1 MPNYVYSSICI
12 RGTEEAMHKL
22 IKIGL
27 ENSGLQST
35 GEMRRDFGL
44 LVREGNTLSL
54 DEEHR
59 QTRLET
65 DFTARTFLPMPETFL
80 LYDTTNHPEQY
91 PEAAKEQQ
99 ERYGVVGWYDYNIQ
113 TLGVKWNF
121 DLTEADLQPFETMG
135 DCWLFSFDTETAW
148 DYPDQWLIKIKEM
161 VPELDVS
168 IQALTGIDDD
178 GEFAEFSG
186 YVEDNTVK
194 EGLSPMA
201 IEQRRLM
208 IEDFH
213 REFHPTALS
222 VAINGEV
229 NRRHPIIKEMKRKG
243 YRLVAHDPIG
253 NNYKNY
259 VMILTFSKE

>member
-1 MPNYVYSSICI
+1 MPNYVYSTIAF
-12 RGTEEAMHKL
+12 RGTEESIHKL

-27 ENSGLQST
+27 ENSCMPST
-35 GEMRRDFGL
+35 GDMQRDFGL
-44 LVREGNTLSL
+44 LVSEGKTLQL
-54 DEEHR
+54 DEQNHGVK
-59 QTRLET
+59 LEKGLS
-65 DFTARTFLPMPETFL
+65 ARTFLPMPETFL
-80 LYDTTNHPEQY
+80 LYDTTNY
-91 PEAAKEQQ
+91 PKNYPNAVKEQQ
-99 ERYGVVGWYDYNIQ
+99 EKYGVVGWYDYNKQ

-121 DLTEADLQPFETMG
+121 DLTEVDLQPLELSGIWMFGM
-135 DCWLFSFDTETAW
+135 DIETAW
-148 DYPDQWLIKIKEM
+148 VYPDQWLIRIKKM

-168 IQALTGIDDD
+168 IQALTGTDDD

-186 YVEDNTVK
+186 YVEDSTVK

-213 REFHPTALS
+213 RELYPTALS

-229 NRRHPIIKEMKRKG
+229 NRRHPIIKEMKAKG

-259 VMILTFSKE
+259 AIILTFSKE

>member
-1 MPNYVYSSICI
+1 MPDYVYSTIVFRGSEESI
-12 RGTEEAMHKL
+12 HKL

-27 ENSGLQST
+27 ENSCLPST
-35 GEMRRDFGL
+35 GDMQRDFGL
-44 LVREGNTLSL
+44 LVNEGKTLRL
-54 DEEHR
+54 DE
-59 QTRLET
+59 QSNSVKLEKGLS
-65 DFTARTFLPMPETFL
+65 ARTFLPMPETFL
-80 LYDTTNHPEQY
+80 LYDTTNDPKRF
-91 PEAAKEQQ
+91 PNAVKEQQ
-99 ERYGVVGWYDYNIQ
+99 EKHGVVGWYDYNKQ

-121 DLTEADLQPFETMG
+121 DLTEADLQPLELSGIWMFCMN
-135 DCWLFSFDTETAW
+135 TETARN
-148 DYPDQWLIKIKEM
+148 YPDQWLIRIKEM

-213 REFHPTALS
+213 REFHLTALS

-229 NRRHPIIKEMKRKG
+229 NRRHPIIKEMKGKG

>member
-1 MPNYVYSSICI
+1 MPNYVYSTIAF
-12 RGTEEAMHKL
+12 RGTEESIHKL

-27 ENSGLQST
+27 ENSCMPST
-35 GEMRRDFGL
+35 GDMQRDFGL
-44 LVREGNTLSL
+44 LVSEGKTLQL
-54 DEEHR
+54 DEQKHGVK
-59 QTRLET
+59 LEKGLS
-65 DFTARTFLPMPETFL
+65 ARTFLPMPETFL
-80 LYDTTNHPEQY
+80 LYDTTNY
-91 PEAAKEQQ
+91 PKNYPNAVKEQQ
-99 ERYGVVGWYDYNIQ
+99 EKYGVVGWYDYNKQ

-121 DLTEADLQPFETMG
+121 DLTEVDLQPLELSGIWMFGM
-135 DCWLFSFDTETAW
+135 DIETAW
-148 DYPDQWLIKIKEM
+148 VYPDQWLIRIQKM

-168 IQALTGIDDD
+168 IRTLTGIDDD
-178 GEFAEFSG
+178 GDFAEFSG
-186 YVEDNTVK
+186 YVEDGIVK
-194 EGLSPMA
+194 EGLSQMD

-213 REFHPTALS
+213 REFYPTALS

-229 NRRHPIIKEMKRKG
+229 NRRHPIIKEMKEKD

>member
-1 MPNYVYSSICI
+1 MPDYVYSTIVF
-12 RGTEEAMHKL
+12 RGTEESIHKL

-27 ENSGLQST
+27 ENSCLLST
-35 GEMRRDFGL
+35 GDMQRDFGL
-44 LVREGNTLSL
+44 LISEGKTRQL
-54 DEEHR
+54 DEQNHVV
-59 QTRLET
+59 RLEKRL
-65 DFTARTFLPMPETFL
+65 TARTFLPMPETFL
-80 LYDTTNHPEQY
+80 FYDTTNY
-91 PEAAKEQQ
+91 PKQFPDAVKEQL
-99 ERYGVVGWYDYNIQ
+99 ERYGAVGWYDYNKQ
-113 TLGVKWNF
+113 TLGVKGDF
-121 DLTEADLQPFETMG
+121 DLTEADLEPLELSGIWM
-135 DCWLFSFDTETAW
+135 FSMDTETAW
-148 DYPDQWLIKIKEM
+148 DYPDQWLIRIKEM

-178 GEFAEFSG
+178 GKFAEFSG
-186 YVEDNTVK
+186 YVEDGIVK
-194 EGLSPMA
+194 EGLSQMN

-222 VAINGEV
+222 VAIKGEL
-229 NRRHPIIKEMKRKG
+229 NRRHPLIKEMKAKG

>member
-1 MPNYVYSSICI
+1 MPNYVYSTIVF
-12 RGTEEAMHKL
+12 RGTAESIHKL

-27 ENSGLQST
+27 ENSCLNST
-35 GEMRRDFGL
+35 GNMRRDFGL
-44 LVREGNTLSL
+44 LVSEGKTLQL
-54 DEEHR
+54 DEQNHSIKLEK
-59 QTRLET
+59 RL
-65 DFTARTFLPMPETFL
+65 TARTFLPIPETFL
-80 LYDTTNHPEQY
+80 LYDTTNYPKQY
-91 PEAAKEQQ
+91 PDAVKEQQ
-99 ERYGVVGWYDYNIQ
+99 EKYGVVGWYDYNKQ

-121 DLTEADLQPFETMG
+121 DLTEADLQPLELSGIWM
-135 DCWLFSFDTETAW
+135 FSMDTETAW
-148 DYPDQWLIKIKEM
+148 DYPDLWLVRIKEM

-186 YVEDNTVK
+186 YVEDGIVK

-213 REFHPTALS
+213 REFHPTTLS
-222 VAINGEV
+222 VAINDEV
-229 NRRHPIIKEMKRKG
+229 NKRHPIIKEMKVKG
-243 YRLVAHDPIG
+243 YRLVAHDFIG

-259 VMILTFSKE
+259 TMILTFSKE